1 MMREYVNI
9 PYIGYEVDY
18 LIQKKIIVAGAKHR
32 RQDFFRLGL
41 PEQVSLRRTLAL
53 WISMIS
59 ALSQLLF
66 SQPHL
71 IQTATAVDNVQN
83 RRGR

>member
-1 MMREYVNI
+1 MREYVNI

-18 LIQKKIIVAGAKHR
+18 LIQKFIVAGAKHR
-32 RQDFFRLGL
+32 RQDFIRLGL

-53 WISMIS
+53 WIPMIT
-59 ALSQLLF
+59 ALSHLLF

>member
-1 MMREYVNI
+1 MREYVNI
-9 PYIGYEVDY
+9 PYYKGYEVDY
-18 LIQKKIIVAGAKHR
+18 LMRNRFIVAGAKHR

-53 WISMIS
+53 WIPMIT
-59 ALSQLLF
+59 ALFHLLF
-66 SQPHL
+66 FQPHL
-71 IQTATAVDNVQN
+71 IQTATAVDYVQN